1 MKSERIKGLSSTP
14 SYNYYTSFSVKT
26 LPREKDCTDFSTTT
40 TDESDV
46 EEYYPF
52 VIGRGKSFQ
61 IVDPKVYK
69 QLRKNNIR
77 QSKNIRIADCAKKT
91 STKSKSTEIKSSVT
105 SESED
110 EYCELSA
117 LSKSPAPLLPPRKL
131 TQVHKDYPKDSVKT
145 VTGFEKRRQNE
156 YYDPKQC
163 MVQFN
168 SNSSTVTT
176 NVVSSADVLKKSSWK
191 DHSEKTIEQEDC
203 YEPSRKCFCGLDTDE
218 AVDYAT
224 CMCCVKG
231 LFYHCTKDSE
241 DEGRIADDP
250 CSCSGPLKTCIPRWG
265 CLAVFSVFLP
275 CLWCFLP
282 ITGCRKAAKCVSCK
296 KKKQKSKS
304 PKNGTKNLDFISQKQ
319 RQ

>member
-14 SYNYYTSFSVKT
+14 SYNYFTSFSVKT
-26 LPREKDCTDFSTTT
+26 LPREKDCTDFSTAA
-40 TDESDV
+40 DEDDV

-52 VIGRGKSFQ
+52 VIGRGRSLQ

-77 QSKNIRIADCAKKT
+77 QSKHIRIADCAKKT
-91 STKSKSTEIKSSVT
+91 STNSKTKSSVT
-105 SESED
+105 SESDDDD

-117 LSKSPAPLLPPRKL
+117 LAKSPAPLLPPRKI
-131 TQVHKDYPKDSVKT
+131 TQVNKEYRKDSVKT
-145 VTGFEKRRQNE
+145 VSNFQGRRQNE
-156 YYDPKQC
+156 YYDPKHC

-176 NVVSSADVLKKSSWK
+176 KFVSSADVLRKSSWK
-191 DHSEKTIEQEDC
+191 DSEKTIEREDFD
-203 YEPSRKCFCGLDTDE
+203 EPSKKCFCGLDTDE

-241 DEGRIADDP
+241 DEGRMADDP

-265 CLAVFSVFLP
+265 CLAVLSVFLP

-296 KKKQKSKS
+296 KKKRETKSK
-304 PKNGTKNLDFISQKQ
+304 KNGTKNLDFISQNQKQ
-319 RQ
+319 